1 VTILEQFNSA
11 IILMN
16 VAQRLKLMLMA
27 ARVSKTGNLIGV
39 EHDKVIAKNEIGFI
53 KGLQQRS
60 SCIAELYYKQ
70 VDF

>member
-1 VTILEQFNSA
+1 MTILEQFNSA
-11 IILMN
+11 ITLMN

-39 EHDKVIAKNEIGFI
+39 DHDEVIAKNEIGFI
-53 KGLQQRS
+53 KGLQQWS